1 MCKWFTYP
9 ISYCSGLHC
18 HLSCLCLKLR
28 MLDLSDAHV
37 IYIAMKR
44 RPISDCCCCCC
55 CCSALLHLY
64 HRADYHIVSTRNSC
78 LSSVP
83 YFLIDSLKRTCV
95 INLFPHRLL
104 LLHQHCLCHIGLGPD
119 LLRWW
124 SFFNFYF
131 FWLIFSVT
139 ILCSRLSWLMANYLF
154 SELWPGRCRALGIY
168 FLQPMDVFFDRREH
182 LTSSSGV
189 CVSWTCDTSW
199 YDTAN
204 RCRATNTNCS
214 RGNISL
220 WDVSR
225 HFRFHHLSTPTF
237 NGHIAVISCQSVCL
251 STCLSVSLWVA
262 LSHLPWNCRRNS
274 YSELQYL
281 YS

>member
-1 MCKWFTYP
+1 MLFDISVTRWLWMTTTAQERDLKLLHESHHLALKQCRQSRPRDEVLRLEAEHMEKVFLQDLLLHLVISSHIWLTYLLDYDSLCFCTDQSIISKLNTWRTYYCNHFSFGFIVFDLPSVLWNCWLGDSKSIWPVGIEWRTAGGVILSEAMCKWFTYP

-55 CCSALLHLY
+55 CSALLHLY
-64 HRADYHIVSTRNSC
+64 HRADYHFVSTRNSC

-124 SFFNFYF
+124 SF
-131 FWLIFSVT
+131 
-139 ILCSRLSWLMANYLF
+139 
-154 SELWPGRCRALGIY
+154 
-168 FLQPMDVFFDRREH
+168 
-182 LTSSSGV
+182 
-189 CVSWTCDTSW
+189 
-199 YDTAN
+199 
-204 RCRATNTNCS
+204 
-214 RGNISL
+214 
-220 WDVSR
+220 
-225 HFRFHHLSTPTF
+225 
-237 NGHIAVISCQSVCL
+237 
-251 STCLSVSLWVA
+251 
-262 LSHLPWNCRRNS
+262 
-274 YSELQYL
+274 
-281 YS
+281 